1 MLIRTVPVAFL
12 FAAFT
17 LSAQPQF
24 PQHSTG
30 WPAPQLPLI
39 RNHITALSGTVA
51 GRPMPV
57 RPGTP
62 RIYPAPIYMGG
73 WVPSQPYA
81 PQPYPSQ
88 PTIFVNQQNIERVPP
103 PVLVVNPDYTP
114 EVARPVLREYSHIS
128 NPYENFQP
136 TGATKVYLL
145 ALKDGSLRQSVAY
158 WKEEQ
163 KLHYIRPDHK
173 QETISLSEL
182 DAEST
187 VRFNKERGIEFK
199 QPE

>member
-1 MLIRTVPVAFL
+1 MIRTAPVFFF
-12 FAAFT
+12 FAA
-17 LSAQPQF
+17 LSLIAQPQF

-39 RNHITALSGTVA
+39 RNHITNLSGTIA
-51 GRPMPV
+51 GRPMAV

-73 WVPSQPYA
+73 WST
-81 PQPYPSQ
+81 PQQYSGQ
-88 PTIFVNQQNIERVPP
+88 PTVFVNQQNIERVPP
-103 PVLVVNPDYTP
+103 PILVVNPDYTP

-128 NPYENFQP
+128 NPYENFAP
-136 TGATKVYLL
+136 GTPKVYLL

-173 QETISLSEL
+173 QESVAISEL
-182 DAEST
+182 DREST

-199 QPE
+199 LPE